1 MKKIVIEM
9 PDNIDCLIVTYLQSK
24 SLGNITIGQM
34 VLGTEAL
41 AEGIAEIDPDANV
54 YHNGVAHE

>member
-1 MKKIVIEM
+1 M
-9 PDNIDCLIVTYLQSK
+9 PDNIDCLIVTYMQSK

-41 AEGIAEIDPDANV
+41 TKGIAKIDTDVNV
-54 YHNGVAHE
+54 YNEVAHE

>member
-41 AEGIAEIDPDANV
+41 AEGIAKIDTDVNV
-54 YHNGVAHE
+54 HNEVAHE